1 MGHQGSEHGPK
12 AGARAPAAL
21 PEAAA
26 ATAGEADATSRSA
39 MHSRSCSCFDS
50 ESDYFCNLHIDVE
63 YLPPSND
70 ASGGHVSKLQPGG
83 GLAASGTSKENPA
96 GLQRPAE
103 AQKAGTQTART
114 SLPPL
119 PTAVSVPS
127 PQQKP
132 SAAMAGTNSPTTG
145 QTGQAPSVYPEP
157 QAPQLAAAA
166 ALQPGQPA
174 GPGFV
179 LNVSTM
185 HVNASTGNVSAIRR
199 RIAQGEDVN
208 AISYELVS
216 DPDALAHISPVV
228 IALRFSGGQSALHIA
243 AGQGRTATVQLLLE
257 AGAKHSAPDDGGL
270 TALHFAAA
278 NGHSATVVALL
289 KAGADKEARTDS
301 FQTPLHIAAGHGR
314 TAAVEKLLQHKAD
327 IDAPCD
333 MGQTALHLAAALGQ
347 TSTVALLLKS
357 GANKEARDD
366 GDLTPLHGACETGRK
381 ATVSVLLS
389 TGADLEAKDKGG
401 QTPLH
406 LAASKGFKGT
416 VEFLLQHAASLTAVN
431 DFGMTPLHMAARNG
445 KTAVVSVLLDQGD
458 DKERTTDNGQTP
470 LHLAAAMGRTATVDL
485 LVRQGCNINVED
497 DLRQIPLHLAAAS
510 PQLTSRVVEKL
521 LQHGARMDA
530 QDDLIMHP
538 AAPKQFGRTPVQ
550 VAMEQGGTL
559 LLELFSSTL
568 AAAQIEHH
576 GARKQ
581 HEVLANVRSPKMQL
595 EAKAAA
601 ANAGTRQEK
610 EGAVNMRRN
619 MEGALSKR
627 PNVTRQLMLATA
639 LTGVSNPR
647 PPQQVGEAVEA
658 ALQRLG
664 CPHALQAHQL
674 QGLDYAAILPVAAWL
689 LKRAQRTR
697 KDRSKKLESYA
708 IHRFHA
714 DLDNASCSL
723 EERAQLLAWEKEL
736 YIVGVPPTV
745 QQEAQQPAE
754 EVSASSCLGQERQLL
769 GEKVIR
775 SGRLLDLRSSAEARL
790 EASSTLLAAQVE
802 QCKEAVEREHAVRLA
817 AEEAGVGN
825 HDLEEVVRL
834 LGELQGM
841 RDRELDFK
849 STCRSQR
856 AELQDSIHM
865 LREAGN
871 SRERSLQEVQAEEL
885 LVRKL
890 LDSRGHYRMHNVV
903 LSLSQF
909 AAKEISLLSSIQ
921 SQFEIAMSSP
931 AGCEKFLE
939 SMQAIVTSVEETLQK
954 MSRKVEGEL
963 LTLAAL
969 QEKQSA
975 ELAARSTYAS
985 LVNEFQEEFL
995 RHELLQKQLQVAAT
1009 SASLSTE
1016 G

>member
-1 MGHQGSEHGPK
+1 MGHQGSERGPQ
-12 AGARAPAAL
+12 AGARAQAAP

-26 ATAGEADATSRSA
+26 APAGEADATSRSA

-63 YLPPSND
+63 YLPPSNA
-70 ASGGHVSKLQPGG
+70 ASGGHASKSQPGG

-119 PTAVSVPS
+119 PTAVYAPS

-132 SAAMAGTNSPTTG
+132 SAAMAGTNPPTTG
-145 QTGQAPSVYPEP
+145 QTGQAPSVYPAP

-185 HVNASTGNVSAIRR
+185 HVDASTGNVSAIRR

-208 AISYELVS
+208 AISYEL
-216 DPDALAHISPVV
+216 
-228 IALRFSGGQSALHIA
+228 GGQSALHIA

-257 AGAKHSAPDDGGL
+257 AGAKHPAPDDVSFTSACLMPAKAIYDSSSFCSTGGL

-289 KAGADKEARTDS
+289 KAGADKEART
-301 FQTPLHIAAGHGR
+301 
-314 TAAVEKLLQHKAD
+314 
-327 IDAPCD
+327 D

-389 TGADLEAKDKGG
+389 NGADLEAKDK
-401 QTPLH
+401 
-406 LAASKGFKGT
+406 
-416 VEFLLQHAASLTAVN
+416 
-431 DFGMTPLHMAARNG
+431 FGMTPLHMAARNG
-445 KTAVVSVLLDQGD
+445 KTAVVRVLLDQGD

-538 AAPKQFGRTPVQ
+538 AATKQFGRTPVQ

-581 HEVLANVRSPKMQL
+581 HEGRITKSP
-595 EAKAAA
+595 AKVA
-601 ANAGTRQEK
+601 
-610 EGAVNMRRN
+610 
-619 MEGALSKR
+619 SKR
-627 PNVTRQLMLATA
+627 ESGKENFPFMPLNGLLYDDGATLVA
-639 LTGVSNPR
+639 KL
-647 PPQQVGEAVEA
+647 QVGEAVEA

-708 IHRFHA
+708 VHRFHA
-714 DLDNASCSL
+714 ELNNASCSL
-723 EERAQLLAWEKEL
+723 EERAQALFQALSR
-736 YIVGVPPTV
+736 V
-745 QQEAQQPAE
+745 QQQAQQLAE
-754 EVSASSCLGQERQLL
+754 EVSASLWKERQLL
-769 GEKVIR
+769 EEKIV
-775 SGRLLDLRSSAEARL
+775 SDGRLLDWRSSAEARL
-790 EASSTLLAAQVE
+790 EASSILLAAQVE
-802 QCKEAVEREHAVRLA
+802 RGKAAEEREHAVRLA
-817 AEEAGVGN
+817 VEEAGIGN

-834 LGELQGM
+834 LGELQGT

-849 STCRSQR
+849 SSCRTQR
-856 AELQDSIHM
+856 AELQNSIHM
-865 LREAGN
+865 LQEAGN

-885 LVRKL
+885 LVELDTCRQRVAALRHQLDEAPSQRELIQLHFFALQAHFQTNVNVIRYERRFVELHGHIQRKL
-890 LDSRGHYRMHNVV
+890 LESRGHYRMHNVV

-921 SQFEIAMSSP
+921 SQFEAAMSSP
-931 AGCEKFLE
+931 AGRAKFLE
-939 SMQAIVTSVEETLQK
+939 SMQAIVKSVEETLQK

-985 LVNEFQEEFL
+985 LVNELQEEFS

>member
-1 MGHQGSEHGPK
+1 MGHQGSEHGPQ

-26 ATAGEADATSRSA
+26 ALTGEADATSRSA

-70 ASGGHVSKLQPGG
+70 ASGGHVSKSQPGG

-96 GLQRPAE
+96 G
-103 AQKAGTQTART
+103 
-114 SLPPL
+114 
-119 PTAVSVPS
+119 
-127 PQQKP
+127 
-132 SAAMAGTNSPTTG
+132 
-145 QTGQAPSVYPEP
+145 QAPPIYPAP

-166 ALQPGQPA
+166 ALQPGQPG

-185 HVNASTGNVSAIRR
+185 HVDASTGNVSSIRR

-208 AISYELVS
+208 AISYEL
-216 DPDALAHISPVV
+216 
-228 IALRFSGGQSALHIA
+228 
-243 AGQGRTATVQLLLE
+243 
-257 AGAKHSAPDDGGL
+257 GGL

-389 TGADLEAKDKGG
+389 NGADLEAKDK
-401 QTPLH
+401 
-406 LAASKGFKGT
+406 
-416 VEFLLQHAASLTAVN
+416 
-431 DFGMTPLHMAARNG
+431 FGMTPLHMAARNG

-470 LHLAAAMGRTATVDL
+470 VHLAAAMGRTATVDL

-510 PQLTSRVVEKL
+510 PQLTFRVVEKL

-530 QDDLIMHP
+530 QDD
-538 AAPKQFGRTPVQ
+538 FGRTPVQ

-568 AAAQIEHH
+568 AAAQLEHH

-581 HEVLANVRSPKMQL
+581 HEGRMTKSPAKVPNKRESGKENFPFMPLNV
-595 EAKAAA
+595 
-601 ANAGTRQEK
+601 G
-610 EGAVNMRRN
+610 
-619 MEGALSKR
+619 
-627 PNVTRQLMLATA
+627 
-639 LTGVSNPR
+639 
-647 PPQQVGEAVEA
+647 QVGEAVEA

-697 KDRSKKLESYA
+697 KDRSKKLENYA
-708 IHRFHA
+708 IHRFRA
-714 DLDNASCSL
+714 YLDNTSCSL
-723 EERAQLLAWEKEL
+723 EERAQLLAWENEL
-736 YIVGVPPTV
+736 HIVGVPPTV
-745 QQEAQQPAE
+745 QQQAQQPAE
-754 EVSASSCLGQERQLL
+754 EVSASSCLWQDR
-769 GEKVIR
+769 
-775 SGRLLDLRSSAEARL
+775 
-790 EASSTLLAAQVE
+790 QVE
-802 QCKEAVEREHAVRLA
+802 RCKAAEEREHAVRLA
-817 AEEAGVGN
+817 VEEAGVAN

-841 RDRELDFK
+841 RDRELEFK
-849 STCRSQR
+849 STCRTQR

-871 SRERSLQEVQAEEL
+871 SREQSLQEVQAEEL
-885 LVRKL
+885 LVELDTCRQRIAALRHQLDEAPSQRELIQYERRFVELHGHIQRKL
-890 LDSRGHYRMHNVV
+890 LESRGHYRMHNVV

-921 SQFEIAMSSP
+921 SQFEVAMSSP
-931 AGCEKFLE
+931 AGRAKFLE
-939 SMQAIVTSVEETLQK
+939 SMQAIVKSVEETLQR

-985 LVNEFQEEFL
+985 LVNDFQDEFS

-1009 SASLSTE
+1009 SASLGTE